1 MKSAYEGLTFSLRDG
16 TPYVPD
22 VVGRTIQW
30 HLDAEVGVRIIDAGG
45 RAVTESIEIGITE
58 YIFIQ
63 DLNDYTLKLEGN

>member
-22 VVGRTIQW
+22 VVGRTIQC
-30 HLDAEVGVRIIDAGG
+30 HLDADVGVRIIDAGG
-45 RAVTESIEIGITE
+45 RVVTESIEIGISE

>member
-1 MKSAYEGLTFSLRDG
+1 M
-16 TPYVPD
+16 PD
-22 VVGRTIQW
+22 VGGRTIQW

-45 RAVTESIEIGITE
+45 RAVTESIELGITE